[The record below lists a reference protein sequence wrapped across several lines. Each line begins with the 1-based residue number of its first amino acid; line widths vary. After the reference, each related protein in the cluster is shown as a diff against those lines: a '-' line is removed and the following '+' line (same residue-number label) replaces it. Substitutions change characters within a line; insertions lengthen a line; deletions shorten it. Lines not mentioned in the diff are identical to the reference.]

1 MGAIKIENGQVIVNI
16 LRFIFFALDV
26 ICRVFIK
33 TKKKTK
39 KRQTAIDAAR
49 TLHVPLNRDIYEKR
63 CVYSIKKSF
72 LSKSLIY
79 LSDAAE
85 GVRQRHLVLTDVN
98 APMVIV
104 PSMLRTPASA
114 PSSSKIGTAGV

>member
-33 TKKKTK
+33 TKKTK

-72 LSKSLIY
+72 LSKSLI
-79 LSDAAE
+79 
-85 GVRQRHLVLTDVN
+85 
-98 APMVIV
+98 
-104 PSMLRTPASA
+104 
-114 PSSSKIGTAGV
+114 